1 MSKRGNVIIRSA
13 IFQTECTPVDATM
26 PHTNSLISFGSGPR
40 DDAILYSTAVAVLLG
55 MVASPTASCLTDVNC
70 MSMYGMYE
78 IGHTAPAQNKQNL
91 GACDSEQC
99 CIMWCNVQRACFLEV
114 GTTLPNG
121 TNNYVAQQ
129 NCHWSALQ
137 SRNDKQNCR
146 ISSETSQLQHRT
158 SIGLTGCL
166 SCDSKQT
173 GSR

>member
-1 MSKRGNVIIRSA
+1 MRKGGNVIIRSA

-70 MSMYGMYE
+70 MAMYGMYE

-91 GACDSEQC
+91 GARESEQC
-99 CIMWCNVQRACFLEV
+99 CIMWCNVQRACFLNLKV

-121 TNNYVAQQ
+121 TNDYVAQHCGSKMVVGQ
-129 NCHWSALQ
+129 L
-137 SRNDKQNCR
+137 RNHKM
-146 ISSETSQLQHRT
+146 SSKIAVSHQKRANS
-158 SIGLTGCL
+158 SI
-166 SCDSKQT
+166 QPP
-173 GSR
+173 